1 VILGNPKESGADL
14 AVALV
19 NTWDTYDDPHEHLVD
34 LDDLR
39 LFLRIVGRDQA
50 ARRAVDRDL
59 AEIKQVRDRLRRV
72 FDTKDVR
79 EAARVLNELADD
91 ARAVPRLERR
101 GGAWE
106 LRFGPGQQEVA
117 AHIGAACAAAL
128 LEIVQ
133 AHGLARFGT
142 CAASPCTGAFVDRTK
157 NRGKRYCCE
166 LCADRAAQSHHRARL
181 RGQHKS

>member
-1 VILGNPKESGADL
+1 MILGNPKESGADL

-39 LFLRIVGRDQA
+39 LFLRIVGRDEA
-50 ARRAVDRDL
+50 ARLAVDRNL
-59 AEIKQVRDRLRRV
+59 EEIKQLREQLRHV
-72 FDTKDVR
+72 FDTTDTR

-91 ARAVPRLERR
+91 ARAVPRLERS

-106 LRFGPGQQEVA
+106 LRFGPGQQEIA
-117 AHIGAACAAAL
+117 AHIGAACAGAL

-133 AHGLARFGT
+133 AHGLTRFGT

-157 NRGKRYCCE
+157 NRRKRYCCE

-181 RGQHKS
+181 RRQPKA